1 MAKAA
6 ATFPAPPAVEQSIR
20 YGNQAEDMIMCSLW
34 RCLFPLL
41 FYLSLLSRLDISN
54 TWVLALENWL
64 FIAVFLKHFFSSS
77 DVKY

>member
-1 MAKAA
+1 
-6 ATFPAPPAVEQSIR
+6 
-20 YGNQAEDMIMCSLW
+20 MIMCSLW

-64 FIAVFLKHFFSSS
+64 FIAVFLEHFFSSS